1 MVIKPKFYLF
11 SPFVINFQLTFHLK
25 MKNLKIDDKWKKGKK
40 GVNHCLGV
48 DQQQGIAK
56 SILFSFLRKR
66 RKILKRRFKSENG
79 KKVFWPAFRC
89 AQHPKAGENTQQ
101 LFLQKTYQNFEPVL
115 TWSWEKK
122 RRLMSLHCSKISKTL
137 SLKS

>member
-56 SILFSFLRKR
+56 SILFFFCEKDVKYWKKIQVWKREKSILTSFQVRAAPKSWWKYTTIVFTKNVPKFWTCFDVIMRKKE
-66 RKILKRRFKSENG
+66 KINEF
-79 KKVFWPAFRC
+79 A
-89 AQHPKAGENTQQ
+89 
-101 LFLQKTYQNFEPVL
+101 LF
-115 TWSWEKK
+115 
-122 RRLMSLHCSKISKTL
+122 
-137 SLKS
+137 